1 MIRTIKTVRRVTH
14 TVVVTLAR
22 TENSF
27 IVVGKPDK
35 VNTVALGIVSVYLL
49 SSL

>member
-1 MIRTIKTVRRVTH
+1 MKATH
-14 TVVVTLAR
+14 TVIISLAG

-27 IVVGKPDK
+27 IVMGEPDE
-35 VNTVALGIVSVYLL
+35 VDTIALGIVSVYLL

>member
-27 IVVGKPDK
+27 IVVGEPDE
-35 VNTVALGIVSVYLL
+35 VDTIALGIVSVHFF